1 MPIDNRFVALKSY
14 NNKQSVDNVN
24 KLLIAFDAD
33 ISRMC
38 NSAYYK
44 YDLHSYTDGVAGV
57 KSKLYEKLFDKEVLK
72 KFRFEDVGE
81 KLAVNF
87 QKFIW
92 GTLAYIAKEIRSSIA
107 IKRARFVPEDELT
120 IGYDKPIE
128 QSTQFDLSI
137 DDEIIEL
144 YRRFGKHNKEL
155 LSIYLDVKL
164 RGRTITETA
173 DKFGKSKNNISLILH
188 NIKKDIQYYRQIA

>member
-24 KLLIAFDAD
+24 KLLIAFDTD

-57 KSKLYEKLFDKEVLK
+57 KSKLYEKLFDKKVLK

-81 KLAVNF
+81 KLVVNF

-173 DKFGKSKNNISLILH
+173 DKFG
-188 NIKKDIQYYRQIA
+188 IAVVVTGIRNLKF

>member
-1 MPIDNRFVALKSY
+1 MFYDFNFVFWVS
-14 NNKQSVDNVN
+14 
-24 KLLIAFDAD
+24 
-33 ISRMC
+33 
-38 NSAYYK
+38 
-44 YDLHSYTDGVAGV
+44 
-57 KSKLYEKLFDKEVLK
+57 
-72 KFRFEDVGE
+72 
-81 KLAVNF
+81 
-87 QKFIW
+87 W

>member
-24 KLLIAFDAD
+24 KLLIAFDTD

-57 KSKLYEKLFDKEVLK
+57 KSKLYEKLFDKKVLK

-81 KLAVNF
+81 LSEHVSY
-87 QKFIW
+87 QK
-92 GTLAYIAKEIRSSIA
+92 TNSQS
-107 IKRARFVPEDELT
+107 DT
-120 IGYDKPIE
+120 INPLSN
-128 QSTQFDLSI
+128 QLNSTC
-137 DDEIIEL
+137 
-144 YRRFGKHNKEL
+144 R
-155 LSIYLDVKL
+155 
-164 RGRTITETA
+164 
-173 DKFGKSKNNISLILH
+173 
-188 NIKKDIQYYRQIA
+188 